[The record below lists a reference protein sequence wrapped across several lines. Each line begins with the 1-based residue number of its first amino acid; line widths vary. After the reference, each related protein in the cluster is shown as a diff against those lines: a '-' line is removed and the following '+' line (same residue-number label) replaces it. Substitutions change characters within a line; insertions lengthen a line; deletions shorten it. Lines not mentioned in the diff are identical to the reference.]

1 MTNRGPRRTI
11 KSDQFTFRLRRP
23 LADKLRETASKSCRS
38 VSGEIE
44 WRLEQSFARK
54 DDDGRRK

>member
-1 MTNRGPRRTI
+1 MTKPKARRTN
-11 KSDQFTFRLRRP
+11 KSDQFTFRLRQP

-44 WRLEQSFARK
+44 WRLEQSFIRQ
-54 DDDGRRK
+54 DDDGRK